1 MILLDEFYKDLYM
14 DIFKKWICLQKSP
27 NYRIKEYKDIVQ
39 IESSYGIAEVTF
51 NLYYIIEL
59 KVTSKKRKELDFY
72 LHFQMN
78 TLKHAVSLFNEMITC
93 LLKLDYEAKTK
104 VLLCCSGGLTT
115 SYFAQEIN
123 KASKL
128 LKNTIEVSAVGY
140 NQLYQIG
147 QQFDFI
153 FLALQI
159 SYLHAQVQS
168 ILKDQVV
175 MKIPPLVFARYDVG
189 TLLKMIENSKS
200 KKIMHVQEKEN
211 DLKLDIKNKQQIACL
226 TIFKNKE
233 RIHIAYRIYVQG
245 KVLFQNETIK
255 YKIHIQDIYDLL
267 DTLIIQYPKLSTIS
281 LSLPGIVDAGKVTST
296 YISGVENENIE
307 EKLKRRYKQSIKLYN
322 DIYKKVD
329 KVINQLILCAQ
340 NIEQRKRL
348 IHLIFYNEYQ
358 IEDVESFVRFYYKLA
373 FTKNNYCSNLMGRK
387 SYTEKTNMKNSKI
400 EQEILDKRDIE
411 LFISNFN
418 GDSIT
423 YEEVKNIANNL
434 YMKNNWII

>member
-14 DIFKKWICLQKSP
+14 DIFKKWICLQKSQ

-153 FLALQI
+153 FLAPQI

-200 KKIMHVQEKEN
+200 KK
-211 DLKLDIKNKQQIACL
+211 
-226 TIFKNKE
+226 
-233 RIHIAYRIYVQG
+233 
-245 KVLFQNETIK
+245 
-255 YKIHIQDIYDLL
+255 
-267 DTLIIQYPKLSTIS
+267 
-281 LSLPGIVDAGKVTST
+281 
-296 YISGVENENIE
+296 
-307 EKLKRRYKQSIKLYN
+307 
-322 DIYKKVD
+322 
-329 KVINQLILCAQ
+329 
-340 NIEQRKRL
+340 
-348 IHLIFYNEYQ
+348 
-358 IEDVESFVRFYYKLA
+358 
-373 FTKNNYCSNLMGRK
+373 
-387 SYTEKTNMKNSKI
+387 
-400 EQEILDKRDIE
+400 
-411 LFISNFN
+411 
-418 GDSIT
+418 
-423 YEEVKNIANNL
+423 
-434 YMKNNWII
+434 

>member
-14 DIFKKWICLQKSP
+14 DVFKKWICFQKSP
-27 NYRIKEYKDIVQ
+27 HYRIKECKDFVQ
-39 IESSYGIAEVTF
+39 LESPFGIAEVTF
-51 NLYYIIEL
+51 NLYCIIEL
-59 KVTSKKRKELDFY
+59 KVTSKKREELDFY

-78 TLKHAVSLFNEMITC
+78 TLKHAVSLFNEMLVC
-93 LLKLDYEAKTK
+93 LLKLDHEAKTK

-140 NQLYQIG
+140 NQLYQID

-153 FLALQI
+153 FLAPQI

-200 KKIMHVQEKEN
+200 KKIVHVQEKEN

-233 RIHIAYRIYVQG
+233 RIHIVYRIYIQG
-245 KVLFQNETIK
+245 KVLFQNEIIK
-255 YKIHIQDIYDLL
+255 YKIHIQDIYDLI

-281 LSLPGIVDAGKVTST
+281 LSLPGIVDAGKISST

-307 EKLKRRYKQSIKLYN
+307 ERLKQRYKQQIKLYN
-322 DIYKKVD
+322 DINVAAMGYYVTHSENK
-329 KVINQLILCAQ
+329 NLFSYF
-340 NIEQRKRL
+340 KRFL
-348 IHLIFYNEYQ
+348 
-358 IEDVESFVRFYYKLA
+358 
-373 FTKNNYCSNLMGRK
+373 
-387 SYTEKTNMKNSKI
+387 
-400 EQEILDKRDIE
+400 
-411 LFISNFN
+411 
-418 GDSIT
+418 
-423 YEEVKNIANNL
+423 
-434 YMKNNWII
+434 

>member
-153 FLALQI
+153 FLAPQI

-226 TIFKNKE
+226 KIKHVFILLIVFMYKGKFYFKMKLLNIRFISKIFTICWIHLSFNIQNFLQLVFHCQELLMQE
-233 RIHIAYRIYVQG
+233 RLH
-245 KVLFQNETIK
+245 
-255 YKIHIQDIYDLL
+255 
-267 DTLIIQYPKLSTIS
+267 
-281 LSLPGIVDAGKVTST
+281 
-296 YISGVENENIE
+296 
-307 EKLKRRYKQSIKLYN
+307 
-322 DIYKKVD
+322 
-329 KVINQLILCAQ
+329 QLI
-340 NIEQRKRL
+340 
-348 IHLIFYNEYQ
+348 
-358 IEDVESFVRFYYKLA
+358 
-373 FTKNNYCSNLMGRK
+373 
-387 SYTEKTNMKNSKI
+387 
-400 EQEILDKRDIE
+400 
-411 LFISNFN
+411 
-418 GDSIT
+418 
-423 YEEVKNIANNL
+423 
-434 YMKNNWII
+434 